1 MSSSV
6 IIPPINI
13 NFIGRGLEGI
23 RKLKNAQQ
31 LLVESRVASR
41 VASPGEPNAK
51 DLLVLSQQVN
61 KNTSPLLGFFA
72 PHAPAAPKPANT
84 RNKRKLPSLLINM
97 KNKDIISIKN
107 QEPQALLAP
116 PDYKNKLL
124 ESNKQLV
131 VSSVNCAFKIVN
143 GFFYKIQIS
152 ERADP
157 LINEVIFTRILS
169 KASNLNI
176 FPKYVDHFTIDGKE
190 LFEDNRKIID
200 FGYKNYKVLVTESI
214 NAAASLSAV
223 LKATDKTNKHE
234 IVAKIEALMTAY
246 KYYGETLNFIH
257 GDLHMSNIQI
267 ENGET
272 YIKFSSPD
280 NINNLSPKIIDFG
293 RCFIRDEDTIK
304 SDKKFTIDLAK
315 YINFK
320 ADFAKFNIPETINFE
335 NEWRLVNMKLENCGY
350 LCDVAQVAFNL
361 LLSGAIKNN
370 REWFKI
376 SIYDAGKREFVHIDF
391 NKIEKLSKKDLTILD
406 HGFIW
411 LSCYLYAC
419 KTEIYNNIYV
429 GRSFFVPDG
438 FRKQDMNTVLGQT
451 VLLSDKGNIIQF
463 DLNRLMNNT
472 LLVKNG
478 MFNPSVISDDDLVQ
492 DMTYFKYSR
501 IFPENFPV
509 KGGSEKKLITLR
521 KKDDKNRRQYINQM
535 SSETSSQSSA
545 IFQHTLNPHE
555 PLKSTELPTDNTPE
569 YYTPLPSSEIDLD
582 NLDKSIT
589 QIFLEEILKTKA
601 FKSEFD
607 VEEFDV
613 EEFEN
618 RDANRDANRD
628 VAFANRD
635 AVYVNNDVTGSC
647 VPCNNKGKPNILE
660 KLKPLSSAVRLG
672 MSWSNPKSSC
682 CPTVPGRGATA
693 GGSASS
699 QKDYK
704 IYVCGETNRKYIR
717 KSNERWYLDENRG
730 KYRYSD
736 EKKTKI
742 VVCAARLDH

>member
-31 LLVESRVASR
+31 LLVES
-41 VASPGEPNAK
+41 PDAK
-51 DLLVLSQQVN
+51 DLLVLSPQAN
-61 KNTSPLLGFFA
+61 KNISPLLGFFA
-72 PHAPAAPKPANT
+72 PQAPAAPKPANT

-97 KNKDIISIKN
+97 KTKDVISIKN
-107 QEPQALLAP
+107 QVP
-116 PDYKNKLL
+116 PNVVPSPPNYKNKLL
-124 ESNKQLV
+124 ESDKQLV
-131 VSSVNCAFKIVN
+131 VSSVNCAFKIVD

-152 ERADP
+152 ARADP

-169 KASNLNI
+169 KASSDIHI
-176 FPKYVDHFTIDGKE
+176 FPKYVDHFTIEGEK
-190 LFEDNRKIID
+190 LFEENRKIID

-214 NAAASLSAV
+214 NAAASLSSV

-267 ENGET
+267 ENGDT
-272 YIKFSSPD
+272 YIKSSSPD
-280 NINNLSPKIIDFG
+280 NIKNLNPKIIDFG
-293 RCFIRDEDTIK
+293 RCFVRDEDTIK
-304 SDKKFTIDLAK
+304 NKKTFTIGLGEE
-315 YINFK
+315 IQFK
-320 ADFAKFNIPETINFE
+320 DDFAKFNIPETIDFE

-370 REWFKI
+370 KEWFKI
-376 SIYDAGKREFVHIDF
+376 STYDAGKREFVHIDF
-391 NKIEKLSKKDLTILD
+391 KKIQTLSKQNLTILD

-419 KTEIYNNIYV
+419 KTEIYNNIYI
-429 GRSFFVPDG
+429 GRSFFSPDG
-438 FRKQDMNTVLGQT
+438 FRRQDMNTVLGQT
-451 VLLSDKGNIIQF
+451 VLLSDKGDIIQF

-478 MFNPSVISDDDLVQ
+478 MFNPSVFSDDDFVQ
-492 DMTYFKYSR
+492 AMTYFKYSR

-509 KGGSEKKLITLR
+509 KGGSNKNLITLT
-521 KKDDKNRRQYINQM
+521 KKERRHRRQYINQM
-535 SSETSSQSSA
+535 SSETSAESSA
-545 IFQHTLNPHE
+545 IFQHTLKTHE
-555 PLKSTELPTDNTPE
+555 PLNSTVLPTDDTPE

-589 QIFLEEILKTKA
+589 QIFFEEIQKNKT
-601 FKSEFD
+601 FRSEF
-607 VEEFDV
+607 VV

-618 RDANRDANRD
+618 RDVVVANRD
-628 VAFANRD
+628 VAVANRD
-635 AVYVNNDVTGSC
+635 AAVANRDVNRDVAIANRDAAATSASSC
-647 VPCNNKGKPNILE
+647 VPCSNNEIFLDR
-660 KLKPLSSAVRLG
+660 LKNLSIAASLG
-672 MSWSNPKSSC
+672 VGIPWAESRSSC
-682 CPTVPGRGATA
+682 CPTVSGRIATR

-699 QKDYK
+699 HKDYK
-704 IYVCGETNRKYIR
+704 IYVCAETTRKYIR

-742 VVCAARLDH
+742 SMR